1 MPVSTDE
8 TASGVASPA
17 PGRIAAAL
25 RDPGFWGDNAALIG
39 LLVIGAVFSVLT
51 PYFLT
56 WANISDLL
64 VSASI
69 LVVLA
74 TAQQFSIVTGGIDLS
89 IAANLPWAAVV
100 FGLVYTG
107 GYGMGTAIIAAILA
121 GMLVGLVNG
130 LVIAKLRVNDFI
142 ATLGMLGVM
151 NGVAL
156 IVSSGQSFSVS
167 SPFLQGLALGSIGP
181 VRYFYLI
188 ALLVAL
194 GAHLLFTHTAF
205 GTHVLA
211 TGGNRDAARNMG
223 IPTDRM
229 RIAVYLI
236 DGALV
241 GLAAI
246 LLVARTGGSDPSLQ
260 TSQLLTSIAS
270 VVLGGSSLFG
280 GRAAIIG
287 TVAGA
292 LVLTTLLNGFT
303 LLQVSEFYQ
312 PIAVGIVVI
321 AAAVLSRLQR

>member
-1 MPVSTDE
+1 MTNRVG
-8 TASGVASPA
+8 AV
-17 PGRIAAAL
+17 L

-39 LLVIGAVFSVLT
+39 LVVIGAVFSVLT
-51 PYFLT
+51 PFFLT

-69 LVVLA
+69 LLVLA

-100 FGLVYTG
+100 FGLAYNG
-107 GYGMGTAIIAAILA
+107 GLGMPVSIIAAILA
-121 GMLVGLVNG
+121 GTLVGVVNG
-130 LVIAKLRVNDFI
+130 LVIAKLKVNDFI

-156 IVSSGQSFSVS
+156 IVSGGQSFAVNSH
-167 SPFLQGLALGSIGP
+167 FLQSLALGSIGP
-181 VRYFYLI
+181 IRYFYLI
-188 ALLVAL
+188 AILIAV

-229 RIAVYLI
+229 KIAVYVI

-280 GRAAIIG
+280 GRAAVLG
-287 TVAGA
+287 TVGGA
-292 LVLTTLLNGFT
+292 RVVAPRLDGVTLVE
-303 LLQVSEFYQ
+303 VSEYYQ
-312 PIAVGIVVI
+312 PMAVGIVVI
-321 AAAVLSRLQR
+321 AAAVLSRLQK

>member
-1 MPVSTDE
+1 M
-8 TASGVASPA
+8 
-17 PGRIAAAL
+17 
-25 RDPGFWGDNAALIG
+25 IG
-39 LLVIGAVFSVLT
+39 LIVIGTIFSVLT

-56 WANISDLL
+56 WGNISDLL

-69 LVVLA
+69 LLVLA
-74 TAQQFSIVTGGIDLS
+74 TAQQFAIVTGGIDLS
-89 IAANLPWAAVV
+89 IAGNLPWAAVV
-100 FGLVYTG
+100 FGLAYNG
-107 GYGMGTAIIAAILA
+107 GLGMGVAIVAAIVA
-121 GMLVGLVNG
+121 GTAVGVVNG
-130 LVIAKLRVNDFI
+130 LIIAKLKVNDFI

-156 IVSSGQSFSVS
+156 IVSDGQSFSVS
-167 SPFLQGLALGSIGP
+167 SPFLQSLALGSIGP

-188 ALLVAL
+188 ALLIAV
-194 GAHLLFTHTAF
+194 GAHLVFTHTPF
-205 GTHVLA
+205 GMHVLA

-223 IPTDRM
+223 IPVDRM
-229 RIAVYLI
+229 RIAVYVI

-241 GLAAI
+241 GLAAV

-260 TSQLLTSIAS
+260 TSELLTSIAS

-280 GRAAIIG
+280 GRAAILG

-321 AAAVLSRLQR
+321 AAAVLSRLQK

>member
-1 MPVSTDE
+1 MTNRV
-8 TASGVASPA
+8 GVM
-17 PGRIAAAL
+17 L

-39 LLVIGAVFSVLT
+39 LVVIGAVFSVLT
-51 PYFLT
+51 PFFLT
-56 WANISDLL
+56 WASISDLL

-69 LVVLA
+69 LLVLA

-100 FGLVYTG
+100 FGLAYNG
-107 GYGMGTAIIAAILA
+107 GLGMPVSIIAAILA
-121 GMLVGLVNG
+121 GTLVGVVNG
-130 LVIAKLRVNDFI
+130 LVIAKLKVNDFI

-156 IVSSGQSFSVS
+156 IVSGGQSFAVNSH
-167 SPFLQGLALGSIGP
+167 FLQGLALGSIGP
-181 VRYFYLI
+181 IRYFYLI
-188 ALLVAL
+188 AILIAV

-229 RIAVYLI
+229 KIAVYVI

-280 GRAAIIG
+280 GRAAVLG

-303 LLQVSEFYQ
+303 LLQVSEYYQ
-312 PIAVGIVVI
+312 PMAVGIVVI
-321 AAAVLSRLQR
+321 AAAVLSRLQK

>member
-1 MPVSTDE
+1 MDAT
-8 TASGVASPA
+8 SP
-17 PGRIAAAL
+17 RFTAAL
-25 RDPGFWGDNAALIG
+25 RDSGFWGDNAALIG
-39 LLVIGAVFSVLT
+39 LIVICVVFSIAT
-51 PYFLT
+51 PFFLT
-56 WANISDLL
+56 WPNISDLL

-69 LVVLA
+69 LLVLA
-74 TAQQFSIVTGGIDLS
+74 IAQQFTIVTGGIDLS
-89 IAANLPWAAVV
+89 IASNLPWAAVV
-100 FGLVYTG
+100 FGLVYTKDG
-107 GYGMGTAIIAAILA
+107 SMPLAIVASVLA
-121 GMLVGLVNG
+121 GMVVGLLNG
-130 LVIAKLRVNDFI
+130 LIIAKLKINDFI

-156 IVSSGQSFSVS
+156 IASGGQSFAVE
-167 SPFLQGLALGSIGP
+167 SPFLQTLAIGSIGP
-181 VRYFYLI
+181 VRYFYL
-188 ALLVAL
+188 VAL
-194 GAHLLFTHTAF
+194 AVAF
-205 GTHVLA
+205 GAYLVFTITPFGVHLLA

-229 RIAVYLI
+229 RIAAYLI
-236 DGALV
+236 AGALV
-241 GLAAI
+241 GLAAV

-280 GRAAIIG
+280 GRAAIPG

-303 LLQVSEFYQ
+303 LLQVSEYYQ

>member
-1 MPVSTDE
+1 MVKSN
-8 TASGVASPA
+8 GVASK
-17 PGRIAAAL
+17 L
-25 RDPGFWGDNAALIG
+25 RDPGFWGDNAAVIG
-39 LLVIGAVFSVLT
+39 LVIICIVFSVLT

-56 WANISDLL
+56 WSNISGLL

-69 LVVLA
+69 LLVLS
-74 TAQQFSIVTGGIDLS
+74 TAQQFAIVTGGIDLS
-89 IAANLPWAAVV
+89 IASNLPWAAVV
-100 FGLVYTG
+100 FGLVYNSG
-107 GYGMGTAIIAAILA
+107 FGMAAAIIAAILA
-121 GMLVGLVNG
+121 GTIVGLVNG
-130 LVIAKLRVNDFI
+130 LVIAKLKVNDFI

-151 NGVAL
+151 SGVAL
-156 IVSSGQSFSVS
+156 IVSDGQSFSVNS
-167 SPFLQGLALGSIGP
+167 RFLQSLALGSIGP
-181 VRYFYLI
+181 IRYFYLI
-188 ALLVAL
+188 AAVVAVA
-194 GAHLLFTHTAF
+194 AHLIFTHTSF

-211 TGGNRDAARNMG
+211 TGGSREAARNMG
-223 IPTDRM
+223 IPVNRM
-229 RIAVYLI
+229 RIAVYAI

-260 TSQLLTSIAS
+260 TSELLTSIAA

-280 GRAAIIG
+280 GRAAIAG

>member
-1 MPVSTDE
+1 MTNRFGAV
-8 TASGVASPA
+8 
-17 PGRIAAAL
+17 L
-25 RDPGFWGDNAALIG
+25 KDPGFWGDNAALIG
-39 LLVIGAVFSVLT
+39 LVVIGAVFSVLT
-51 PYFLT
+51 PFFLT
-56 WANISDLL
+56 WPNISDLL

-69 LVVLA
+69 LLVLA

-100 FGLVYTG
+100 FGLAYNG
-107 GYGMGTAIIAAILA
+107 GLGMPLAVIAAILS
-121 GMLVGLVNG
+121 GTLVGLING
-130 LVIAKLRVNDFI
+130 LIIAKLKVNDFI

-156 IVSSGQSFSVS
+156 IVSGGQSFAVNSH
-167 SPFLQGLALGSIGP
+167 FLQSLALGSIGP
-181 VRYFYLI
+181 IRYFYLI
-188 ALLVAL
+188 AILIAV
-194 GAHLLFTHTAF
+194 GAHLVFTHTAF

-229 RIAVYLI
+229 KIAVYVI

-280 GRAAIIG
+280 GRAAVLG

-303 LLQVSEFYQ
+303 LLQVSEYYQ

-321 AAAVLSRLQR
+321 AAAVLSRLQK

>member
-1 MPVSTDE
+1 MTVVKATGKMTTVKSNLVVS
-8 TASGVASPA
+8 
-17 PGRIAAAL
+17 RL
-25 RDPGFWGDNAALIG
+25 RDPGFWGDNAAVIG
-39 LLVIGAVFSVLT
+39 LIVICIVFSVLT

-56 WANISDLL
+56 WSNISDLL

-69 LVVLA
+69 LLVLS
-74 TAQQFSIVTGGIDLS
+74 TAQQFAIVTGGIDLS
-89 IAANLPWAAVV
+89 IASNLPWAAVV
-100 FGLVYTG
+100 FGLVYNG
-107 GYGMGTAIIAAILA
+107 GFGMVAAIIAAILA
-121 GMLVGLVNG
+121 GTIVGLVNG
-130 LVIAKLRVNDFI
+130 LVIARLKVNDFI

-151 NGVAL
+151 SGVAL
-156 IVSSGQSFSVS
+156 IISDGQSFSVNS
-167 SPFLQGLALGSIGP
+167 HFLQALALGSIGP

-188 ALLVAL
+188 ALVVAV
-194 GAHLLFTHTAF
+194 GAHLVFTHTAF

-211 TGGNRDAARNMG
+211 TGGSREAARNMG
-223 IPTDRM
+223 IPVNRM
-229 RIAVYLI
+229 RIAVYAI

-260 TSQLLTSIAS
+260 TSELLTSIAA

-280 GRAAIIG
+280 GRAAIAG

>member
-1 MPVSTDE
+1 M
-8 TASGVASPA
+8 AAGVAEVQSGISA
-17 PGRIAAAL
+17 RL
-25 RDPGFWGDNAALIG
+25 RDPGFWGDNAAVIG
-39 LLVIGAVFSVLT
+39 LIVIGAAFSVLT
-51 PYFLT
+51 PFFLT

-69 LVVLA
+69 LLVLA
-74 TAQQFSIVTGGIDLS
+74 TAQQFAIVTGGIDLS

-100 FGLVYTG
+100 FGLAYNG
-107 GYGMGTAIIAAILA
+107 GLGVAVSVIAAILA
-121 GMLVGLVNG
+121 GTLVGVVNG
-130 LVIAKLRVNDFI
+130 FVIAKLKVNDFI

-151 NGVAL
+151 NGVGL
-156 IVSSGQSFSVS
+156 IVSGGQSFSVT
-167 SPFLQGLALGSIGP
+167 SPFLQTLALGSIGP
-181 VRYFYLI
+181 IRYFYLI
-188 ALLVAL
+188 AIVIAVA
-194 GAHLLFTHTAF
+194 AHLIFTNTAF

-223 IPTDRM
+223 IPIDRM
-229 RIAVYLI
+229 RIAVYVI

-280 GRAAIIG
+280 GRAAVLG

-312 PIAVGIVVI
+312 PMAVGIVVI